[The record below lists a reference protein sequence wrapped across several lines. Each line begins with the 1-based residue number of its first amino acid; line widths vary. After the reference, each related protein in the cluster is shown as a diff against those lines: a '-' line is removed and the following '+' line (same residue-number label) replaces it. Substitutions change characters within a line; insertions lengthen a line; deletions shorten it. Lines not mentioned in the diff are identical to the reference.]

1 MQLFLDAEGS
11 STLYA
16 TLDLSIDPLMSPPPF
31 SLLLTNTG
39 LFYSATLPITFL
51 CLFSL
56 LLIPSF
62 LKGEGTHEDIASAA
76 YCYLLQG
83 FGIFLMT
90 LGGLPTISAV
100 LGRLSLPPSTYLAL
114 LLLFIGGGLIYLW
127 HDYTVSQIDERARRI
142 PFTIYFHTLKL
153 LGFLITTFSILS
165 ILLIP
170 LLKNTEIH
178 RNWWVLPLTL
188 LLYGLLLSWATRV
201 VEPPPPPSRGKRSGR
216 K

>member
-1 MQLFLDAEGS
+1 MQRSLPP
-11 STLYA
+11 STLRWIFHRF
-16 TLDLSIDPLMSPPPF
+16 LMMSPLPF
-31 SLLLTNTG
+31 SLLLTNAG
-39 LFYSATLPITFL
+39 VFYSATLPITFL

-62 LKGEGTHEDIASAA
+62 LKGEGTPKDIASAV
-76 YCYLLQG
+76 YSYLLQG

-127 HDYTVSQIDERARRI
+127 HDHSVSQIDERACRI
-142 PFTIYFHTLKL
+142 PFTIYFHTFKL
-153 LGFLITTFSILS
+153 LGFLITSLSLLS

-170 LLKNTEIH
+170 LLKNTEVSG
-178 RNWWVLPLTL
+178 NWWVLPLTL

-201 VEPPPPPSRGKRSGR
+201 VEPSPPPFRGKRSGR